1 MLANKKHHACAIFQ
15 REKQSN
21 AISSIW
27 FILLNYF
34 KKIVHMTR
42 MNGSVSKDSQSIV
55 RLANLV
61 SNAVSVKTKLSVDNE
76 TGAWLVV
83 WRNRGQAKLNQAKE

>member
-1 MLANKKHHACAIFQ
+1 
-15 REKQSN
+15 
-21 AISSIW
+21 
-27 FILLNYF
+27 
-34 KKIVHMTR
+34 MTR
-42 MNGSVSKDSQSIV
+42 MKGSVSKDSKSIV
-55 RLANLV
+55 RQANLV